1 MRSLFKY
8 FKIIPLGI
16 IVIML
21 ISCGGAE
28 ERKEK
33 YLEKGKAYLEEK
45 NIDKARIEFKN
56 VLQID
61 PKFSDAYY
69 YLGKVEEQSKEFQ
82 KALGYYVKAIDI
94 DSNHVEAKIEVARVY
109 LMIGTEEYINKSSK
123 LIKEIF
129 SKEPENV
136 KAKLIASTIEYKTG
150 NKNKAVDDLEK
161 IVNENKKLIE
171 GISILASIYESVG
184 EENKLLNLLERSVAD
199 NGNNA
204 QLRAMLAKIYIKRKY
219 INKAENQLL
228 EMIKIN
234 PDEYQYKVMIA
245 AFYSANDQEQKAED
259 ILRDAIKQ
267 DPDDPKRY
275 LSLVELIAAKKGIKE
290 AESFMLSAINDKPE
304 LYELRFALVSFYK
317 MMGKTVEMKK
327 ILQDIIDQ
335 TSSDS
340 DGVKARTILADL
352 YLDESDFSS
361 AQELL
366 DGVLSDYPG
375 NNDALYLNSKIAVS
389 KGDMQTAINGLRT
402 VLKSQPDNSDAAL
415 LLSVAYKKN
424 NESLLAQDLL
434 KNTLASNSS
443 NPKHHVNYAS
453 YLVSEDKMDDAFDV
467 VNQSLLYFKN
477 NYDLLK
483 LKSQILE
490 KKFNDPEFVAVLDE
504 MKLVNPNDA
513 YPYVKKGQ
521 YFLNN
526 KKYEQAISEIEV
538 GLTKNVK
545 DKYMPLQLI
554 VKAYMDM
561 HLPDKAISR
570 INKILDQSKDDSVA
584 QQLLGQIYMSQGNS
598 AEAISFFKESIRNS
612 KDWAAPYMGL
622 ASAYLYNKDISS
634 ALETYNEAINNL
646 SNPVNV
652 QFQLAGL
659 YEKQEQYDNAID
671 VYEQML
677 SKFPNNKVIAN
688 NLASL
693 LVDHSSDTESLS
705 RAKLLV
711 SEFELSDHPAF
722 QDTLA
727 WVYVKT
733 GEIAKAI
740 PILEDIVK
748 SAPNVAIFKYHLGVA
763 YANNGVNDSA
773 KKHLTDAVQS
783 NQSFQGKE
791 EAMKILETL

>member
-267 DPDDPKRY
+267 DPD
-275 LSLVELIAAKKGIKE
+275 
-290 AESFMLSAINDKPE
+290 
-304 LYELRFALVSFYK
+304 
-317 MMGKTVEMKK
+317 
-327 ILQDIIDQ
+327 
-335 TSSDS
+335 
-340 DGVKARTILADL
+340 
-352 YLDESDFSS
+352 
-361 AQELL
+361 
-366 DGVLSDYPG
+366 
-375 NNDALYLNSKIAVS
+375 
-389 KGDMQTAINGLRT
+389 
-402 VLKSQPDNSDAAL
+402 
-415 LLSVAYKKN
+415 
-424 NESLLAQDLL
+424 
-434 KNTLASNSS
+434 
-443 NPKHHVNYAS
+443 
-453 YLVSEDKMDDAFDV
+453 
-467 VNQSLLYFKN
+467 
-477 NYDLLK
+477 
-483 LKSQILE
+483 
-490 KKFNDPEFVAVLDE
+490 
-504 MKLVNPNDA
+504 
-513 YPYVKKGQ
+513 
-521 YFLNN
+521 
-526 KKYEQAISEIEV
+526 
-538 GLTKNVK
+538 
-545 DKYMPLQLI
+545 
-554 VKAYMDM
+554 
-561 HLPDKAISR
+561 
-570 INKILDQSKDDSVA
+570 
-584 QQLLGQIYMSQGNS
+584 
-598 AEAISFFKESIRNS
+598 
-612 KDWAAPYMGL
+612 
-622 ASAYLYNKDISS
+622 
-634 ALETYNEAINNL
+634 
-646 SNPVNV
+646 
-652 QFQLAGL
+652 
-659 YEKQEQYDNAID
+659 
-671 VYEQML
+671 
-677 SKFPNNKVIAN
+677 
-688 NLASL
+688 
-693 LVDHSSDTESLS
+693 
-705 RAKLLV
+705 
-711 SEFELSDHPAF
+711 
-722 QDTLA
+722 
-727 WVYVKT
+727 
-733 GEIAKAI
+733 
-740 PILEDIVK
+740 
-748 SAPNVAIFKYHLGVA
+748 
-763 YANNGVNDSA
+763 
-773 KKHLTDAVQS
+773 
-783 NQSFQGKE
+783 
-791 EAMKILETL
+791 